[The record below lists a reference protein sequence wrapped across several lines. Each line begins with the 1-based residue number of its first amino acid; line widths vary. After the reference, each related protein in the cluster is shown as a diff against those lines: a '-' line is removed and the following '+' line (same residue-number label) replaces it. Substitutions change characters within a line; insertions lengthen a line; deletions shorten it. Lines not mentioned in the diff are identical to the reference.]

1 MRTTVNL
8 DEDVAAAVAQLR
20 QQRSLGVS
28 QAVNQLARQG
38 LRAKPAPAKFHQRS
52 AKLGLRLDV
61 SNVAEALELLES
73 ERTD

>member
-8 DEDVAAAVAQLR
+8 DDDVAAAVAELR

-38 LRAKPAPAKFHQRS
+38 LRAKPVAAKFHQRS
-52 AKLGLRLDV
+52 AKLGLRVDV
-61 SNVAEALELLES
+61 ANVAEALELLES
-73 ERTD
+73 EPTD